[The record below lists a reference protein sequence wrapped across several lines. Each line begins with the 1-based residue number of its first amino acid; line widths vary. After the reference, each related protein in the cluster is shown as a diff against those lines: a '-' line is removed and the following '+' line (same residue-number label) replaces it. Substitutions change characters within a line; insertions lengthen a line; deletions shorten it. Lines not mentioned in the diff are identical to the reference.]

1 MGGFLASEPEKGNR
15 AGEAGAHFQFVM
27 CNHLAKRATRPS
39 FAAMKIFA
47 LSFGVFLM
55 TLSAQAADK
64 VRVSS
69 FSTVLTEVAQQ
80 VGGDRVEVTGHV
92 KPGVDPHEFEP
103 KPSDLKTVG
112 DAQLILVSAK
122 HLEGYVGKLKQ
133 ATGTKGTLLEVG
145 DKFPSLKMKDDH
157 GHNHGPKDGH
167 DHGDLVED
175 PHWWHSIANT
185 QKAVK
190 IVRDELSKISPD
202 DAKTFAANAA
212 AYNAKLDALQKWV
225 KAEVAKL
232 PRDQRKLVTSHDA
245 FQYFAKENGFTIY
258 AIEGISSGDQPSS
271 KKVAEIIGVIK
282 TQGVKAIFPE
292 SIQNPK
298 VLKEITRETGVKIGQ
313 ELYADGLGEGAAGT
327 YEGMYKSN
335 VNAIVSALK

>member
-1 MGGFLASEPEKGNR
+1 MTHGQKGNR
-15 AGEAGAHFQFVM
+15 KGEVWRHFQGVM
-27 CNHLAKRATRPS
+27 CNHLAKQAPRPS
-39 FAAMKIFA
+39 FALMKIFVLSLVA
-47 LSFGVFLM
+47 LFLSP
-55 TLSAQAADK
+55 SAQAADK
-64 VRVSS
+64 IRVSS
-69 FSTVLTEVAQQ
+69 FSTVLTEIAQQ

-92 KPGVDPHEFEP
+92 RPDMDPHEFEP

-157 GHNHGPKDGH
+157 GHDHGPKDGH
-167 DHGDLVED
+167 KHGDLVED

-190 IVRDELSKISPD
+190 IVRDELAKISPAD
-202 DAKTFAANAA
+202 QKTFAANAA
-212 AYNAKLDALQKWV
+212 AYAGKLDALQKWV
-225 KAEVAKL
+225 KTEIAKL

-258 AIEGISSGDQPSS
+258 AIEGLSSADQPSS
-271 KKVAEIIGVIK
+271 KKVAEIIAIIK
-282 TQGVKAIFPE
+282 SQGVKAIFPE

-298 VLKEITRETGVKIGQ
+298 VLKEITRETAAKVGR

>member
-1 MGGFLASEPEKGNR
+1 MKTTSLLLAL
-15 AGEAGAHFQFVM
+15 
-27 CNHLAKRATRPS
+27 LALACP
-39 FAAMKIFA
+39 AI
-47 LSFGVFLM
+47 
-55 TLSAQAADK
+55 AADK
-64 VRVSS
+64 IRVSS
-69 FSTVLTEVAQQ
+69 FSTVLTEIAQQ
-80 VGGDRVEVTGHV
+80 VGGDRVAVTAHI

-103 KPSDLKTVG
+103 KPADLKTVG

-133 ATGTKGTLLEVG
+133 ATGAKGSLVEVG
-145 DKFPSLKMKDDH
+145 DRFPSLKMKADD
-157 GHNHGPKDGH
+157 DH
-167 DHGDLVED
+167 DHGAKGAHKEGELVED

-202 DAKTFAANAA
+202 DQKTFAANAS
-212 AYNAKLDALQKWV
+212 AYGDKLDALQKWV

-245 FQYFAKENGFTIY
+245 FQYFARENGFTIY
-258 AIEGISSGDQPSS
+258 AIEGISSADQPSS
-271 KKVAEIIGVIK
+271 KKVAEIIAVIK

-292 SIQNPK
+292 SIENPK
-298 VLKEITRETGVKIGQ
+298 VLKEITRETGAKVGK
-313 ELYADGLGEGAAGT
+313 ELYADGLGEGAAST

-335 VNAIVSALK
+335 VSAIVSALK